1 MSLILRSNMIQIIS
15 WIRCILPLRSNRIQ
29 ITSWIQCR
37 ITQRKH
43 FLKIYNL
50 LWLPFLPCEA
60 CTGDGQ
66 HFEMRTKD
74 ESKFGRH
81 ESHGQGYLLWLVAFL
96 KDTPKKKKKG
106 KNKNHYWYICNAL
119 KYYQR
124 EKITK
129 HIRTQDY
136 FPMRI
141 QNLST
146 ISLYKHSEQTTY
158 EGFMMVLNN

>member
-1 MSLILRSNMIQIIS
+1 MSYYTKKTLSENIQLTLASVSPLWSVYRWWTALWDEDQGWVKIWKTWKS
-15 WIRCILPLRSNRIQ
+15 WPRVSVV
-29 ITSWIQCR
+29 TSSIPEGH
-37 ITQRKH
+37 T
-43 FLKIYNL
+43 
-50 LWLPFLPCEA
+50 
-60 CTGDGQ
+60 
-66 HFEMRTKD
+66 
-74 ESKFGRH
+74 
-81 ESHGQGYLLWLVAFL
+81 
-96 KDTPKKKKKG
+96 KKKKKG